1 MGNLYWKNHWGMNPT
16 QVLAIAAIQP
26 LSIAVFI
33 KILEKPAEW
42 CGRAQ
47 ASLAC
52 FFSGVFAFIV
62 LAEVQIL
69 PVALL
74 FYFIRSGMANAVYP
88 LNKSIMFDFTPSNQ
102 RGRWNAIETLS
113 GSVWSGSAF
122 IGGFLADKYKGY
134 EMTFLITAGIYAVA
148 CAAYSPLLCIVPRR
162 TISSSPLKEPMLASP
177 GGKSPISPA
186 TFASPGA
193 RVGMGFSPS
202 GDPTVLVTKRE
213 TTAAASNI

>member
-16 QVLAIAAIQP
+16 QVLAIAAVQP

-33 KILEKPAEW
+33 KILEKPSEW

-62 LAEVQIL
+62 LAEVKIL

-122 IGGFLADKYKGY
+122 IGGFLADKYSY
-134 EMTFLITAGIYAVA
+134 RFTFLFTAGIYAIA
-148 CAAYSPLLCIVPRR
+148 CAAYAPLLCIVPRR
-162 TISSSPLKEPMLASP
+162 VAGKKTPLSTPLLTSP
-177 GGKSPISPA
+177 GKSPARLA
-186 TFASPGA
+186 TQVNFASPSA
-193 RVGMGFSPS
+193 RVSMQYSPV
-202 GDPTVLVTKRE
+202 D
-213 TTAAASNI
+213 I